1 MVERQRTLQ
10 FVDKVG
16 LRSLVAK
23 VFDEM
28 RIRGEPV
35 GAEKVQEMIAVCKG
49 RPEDNAL
56 SQAIIGMREE

>member
-1 MVERQRTLQ
+1 MGERQRTIQ

-28 RIRGEPV
+28 GIRGEPI

-49 RPEDNAL
+49 RPEDNAF
-56 SQAIIGMREE
+56 SQAIIEMREE